1 MICLMVDKIVCI
13 YYDLDILWEKDKDEE
28 GHFLPID
35 MLDNIRL
42 EKKNK
47 PKICNIVL
55 ALKSCNSSDKT
66 Y

>member
-1 MICLMVDKIVCI
+1 MTWIF
-13 YYDLDILWEKDKDEE
+13 YEKDRNLRRAIS
-28 GHFLPID
+28 LPID